1 MHDQG
6 GFHLIS
12 QPKIK
17 AVIFDAYGT
26 LFDVYSVGA
35 LAEKLY
41 PGQGKALANIW
52 RDRQIDY
59 TRIRTLCDQYV
70 DFWQITEDALVF
82 ACAHLN
88 LNLSDVNKAEL
99 LQQYKHLTAFS
110 ENKAVLEQLKSDGY
124 RLGILSN
131 GTREMIDSAVDNA
144 QMDDCF
150 EHILTV
156 ETVRKFKTVPEV
168 YQLGPDAFELKAS
181 EILFVSSNCWDA
193 CGATWFGFQTVW
205 VNRANMPLEELG
217 VIPNLIGK
225 DLNDVIEYLK

>member
-1 MHDQG
+1 MTTNTKNKSKTD
-6 GFHLIS
+6 
-12 QPKIK
+12 IK

-35 LAEKLY
+35 TAEKLY

-52 RDRQIDY
+52 RDKQIDY

-70 DFWQITEDALVF
+70 DFWRITKDALVY
-82 ACAHLN
+82 ACASLN
-88 LNLSDVNKAEL
+88 LNLTDDNEAEL

-110 ENKAVLEQLKSDGY
+110 ENKSVLDQLKSDGY

-131 GTREMIDSAVDNA
+131 GTRQMIDSAVTSA
-144 QMDDCF
+144 RMSDCF
-150 EHILTV
+150 ENILTV

-168 YQLGPDAFELKAS
+168 YQLGPDAFELDAS

-217 VIPNLIGK
+217 VKPNLIGR